1 MPFSVAK
8 ARFSNQGLFILDP
21 LKFDYLVTYP
31 AKGGTYF
38 TDKFE
43 ILESIAGT
51 IVKDYDREGFNNFR
65 RDLMKNKVLDLPHAH
80 FIKLMMVD
88 NRRSIDKYIKD
99 QHIPENAVKLL
110 KHQNIDKNLK
120 LAIKNIERKGYEV
133 YE

>member
-1 MPFSVAK
+1 
-8 ARFSNQGLFILDP
+8 
-21 LKFDYLVTYP
+21 
-31 AKGGTYF
+31 
-38 TDKFE
+38 
-43 ILESIAGT
+43 
-51 IVKDYDREGFNNFR
+51 
-65 RDLMKNKVLDLPHAH
+65 MKNKVLDLPHAH